1 MCETCTLSL
10 ISKVAK
16 AVKTAPV
23 IHPNQDDVSCDAL
36 RRSALGCILSL
47 SVFIHRRNPA
57 VGVSFFRL
65 Q

>member
-1 MCETCTLSL
+1 MCGTCTLSL
-10 ISKVAK
+10 IPKVAK

-36 RRSALGCILSL
+36 RRSALVCISSL
-47 SVFIHRRNPA
+47 SAFSHRRNPA